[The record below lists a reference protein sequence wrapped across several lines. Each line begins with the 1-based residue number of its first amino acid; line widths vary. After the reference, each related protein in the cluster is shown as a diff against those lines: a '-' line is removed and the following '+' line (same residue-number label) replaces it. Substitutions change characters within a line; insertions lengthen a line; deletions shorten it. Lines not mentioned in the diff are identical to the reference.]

1 MCKVKDH
8 QLLRTLLKLKV
19 NNTLFNKTETEC
31 FEETCLRIVSSCN
44 SQSLEQGL
52 CVHTP
57 LIKLGLQGNMLLS
70 NNLLSL
76 YAKCFGPQQAH
87 YLFDEMPY
95 RDVVT
100 WTGLLSAY
108 SRADKHCMTLEL
120 FDSMIASGET
130 PNEFTFSSVL
140 RSCSALGELYLG
152 THIHN
157 YIVKLGLETN
167 TVLLTSLIDFYAKCG
182 YTEEAHNVFR
192 NMDKGNTITW
202 TTMIS
207 SLLQAQKWSLALKHY
222 IDMINAQVPP
232 NEFTFVKLLEAS
244 CYLESHYGK
253 LLHAH
258 LITRGITLSLMLKT
272 ALVNMYSSSKR
283 MKDAIK
289 VLHLTPE
296 YDVVLWTSVISGYT
310 NDLKIKEVVSAM
322 QEMEILGI
330 KPNSFTYSNILK
342 ACATVLLFELG
353 KQIHSLAFRTGL
365 ETNVSVGNALVEM
378 YMKCSNFVED
388 GFRVFRGITSPNV
401 ISWTSLIAGFAD
413 HGFER
418 DSFQFFLQ
426 MQAMGVEPNSYT
438 LVVLLRACSTD
449 KSMSRMLKLHGYILK
464 AKAFSDVMVGNA
476 LVDTYASLGMVN
488 DSWKVTKRLKH
499 RDIITYTNLV
509 ARMNKLGNHQM
520 VLNVIKHMKD
530 DEIEMDGFSL
540 SSFLSASVALAAI
553 KIGKQ
558 LHCYSIKSGF
568 SSWTSVSN
576 SLVDLYWKC
585 GYAEDGYRAFR
596 EISDPDVISWNG
608 LISGLASNGYINSAL
623 SALEDM
629 RLAGLKPDSITFLS
643 VLFACSRGGLVDLGL
658 DYFHSMR
665 NKHGIT
671 PELGHYACLVDLLGR
686 AGQLEDALEV
696 IDNMPFKPDPLIY
709 KTLLGSCKLHGN
721 LTLAED
727 MARRGLELDPSDP
740 VFYTVLANLYDEL
753 GRSNLGKKTRQ
764 LMEDRGVRKNPG
776 QCCIENGN
784 KVHIFD
790 AGDRSHPQMT
800 DIHDKILSLTK
811 ELKRQGYTFKDTEGS
826 SYHSEK
832 LAVVFGL
839 LNTPS
844 KATIHIS
851 KDIRICSEC
860 HDFIM
865 LLTRF
870 IDRDVIFRDGN
881 RIHAFKRGECSCRA
895 CYQHSFHEKKM
906 YSAALIG

>member
-8 QLLRTLLKLKV
+8 QLFTALLKLKV
-19 NNTLFNKTETEC
+19 NRLFNRNETHS
-31 FEETCLRIVSSCN
+31 FEERCLRIVSSCN

-52 CVHTP
+52 CVHSP

-76 YAKCFGPQQAH
+76 YAKCFGSEQAH

-108 SRADKHCMTLEL
+108 SRSEKHGITLAL
-120 FDSMIASGET
+120 FDSMITSGEN

-140 RSCSALGELYLG
+140 RSCSALGEFDMG
-152 THIHN
+152 TRIHN
-157 YIVKLGLETN
+157 YIVKLGLESN
-167 TVLLTSLIDFYAKCG
+167 TVLLSSLIDFYSKCG
-182 YTEEAHNVFR
+182 YCEEAHNVFR
-192 NMDKGNTITW
+192 NMDRGNTITW

-207 SLLQAQKWSLALKHY
+207 SFLQAQKWSLALKHY

-244 CYLESHYGK
+244 CYIGSYYGK

-258 LITRGITLSLMLKT
+258 LITRRITLSLMLKT
-272 ALVNMYSSSKR
+272 ALVNMYSSSQR
-283 MKDAIK
+283 MKEAIK

-296 YDVVLWTSVISGYT
+296 YDVVLWTSVISGFT
-310 NDLKIKEVVSAM
+310 SDLKIKEVVSAL
-322 QEMEILGI
+322 QEMEIMGI

-342 ACATVLLFELG
+342 ACATVLLLELG
-353 KQIHSLAFRTGL
+353 KQIHSRAFRAGL
-365 ETNVSVGNALVEM
+365 DANVSVGNALVEM
-378 YMKCSNFVED
+378 YMKCSNLVED
-388 GFRVFRGITSPNV
+388 GFRVFSGITSPDV

-418 DSFQFFLQ
+418 DSFQFFLE

-438 LVVLLRACSTD
+438 LVVLLHACRTN
-449 KSMSRMLKLHGYILK
+449 KSLSQTLKLHGYIIK
-464 AKAFSDVMVGNA
+464 AKAFSDIVVGNA
-476 LVDTYASLGMVN
+476 LVDTYAALGMVN
-488 DSWKVTKRLKH
+488 DSWQVTKRLKH
-499 RDIITYTNLV
+499 RDIVTYTNLV
-509 ARMNKLGNHQM
+509 VQMNKLGNHEM

-530 DEIEMDGFSL
+530 DNIEMDGFSL
-540 SSFLSASVALAAI
+540 SSFLSASAALAAI
-553 KIGKQ
+553 KTGKQ

-568 SSWTSVSN
+568 SSCTSVSN
-576 SLVDLYWKC
+576 GLVDLYWKC
-585 GYAEDGYRAFR
+585 GYAKDGHRAFT
-596 EISDPDVISWNG
+596 EISDPDVVSWNG

-623 SALEDM
+623 SAFDDM
-629 RLAGLKPDSITFLS
+629 RLAGLEPDSITFLS

-665 NKHGIT
+665 NKHCIT
-671 PELGHYACLVDLLGR
+671 PQLSHYVCLVDLLGR
-686 AGQLEDALEV
+686 AGQLEDAMEV
-696 IDNMPFKPDPLIY
+696 IENMPFKPDPLIY

-740 VFYTVLANLYDEL
+740 VFYMLLANLYDES

-776 QCCIENGN
+776 QCWIENRN
-784 KVHIFD
+784 KVHIFN
-790 AGDRSHPQMT
+790 AGDRSHPQIT
-800 DIHDKILSLTK
+800 EIHDKILSLTK
-811 ELKRQGYTFKDTEGS
+811 ELKRRGYSFKDAESS

-832 LAVVFGL
+832 LALVFGL

-844 KATIHIS
+844 KAAIHIS

-865 LLTRF
+865 QLTRF

-881 RIHAFKRGECSCRA
+881 RIHAFKRGKCSCRA
-895 CYQHSFHEKKM
+895 CYEHSFQEKKTQ
-906 YSAALIG
+906 